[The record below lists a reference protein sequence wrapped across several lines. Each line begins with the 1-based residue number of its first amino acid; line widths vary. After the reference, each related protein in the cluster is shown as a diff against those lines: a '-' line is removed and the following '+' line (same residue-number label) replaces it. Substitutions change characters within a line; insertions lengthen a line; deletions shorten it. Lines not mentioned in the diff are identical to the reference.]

1 MPDFEMIT
9 ILQHLSRSGL
19 KHVVTALAVAMSSY
33 HIVTAFFGTPISEV
47 HLPVHLGFALVIIFW
62 TYRKSASGFIRAL
75 LITRDLLFTA
85 MAVNGCA
92 YLALNVAELQQ
103 RMLYFDPVTTPQLL
117 SGSLLVIAI
126 LEAARRV
133 VGWPLVILGAVAL
146 AYALLGDYLPS
157 ALWHRGYDLGSIIE
171 TTYLT
176 QDGLWTTPLR
186 VTATYVFLFVLF
198 GAFLVSSGAGT
209 FFTDLANSLTGR
221 FTGGAAKTAV
231 VSSALM
237 GSLSGSS
244 AGNVVVT
251 GSFTIPTMKKAGFP
265 RRFAAG
271 VEAVSSSGGQFMP
284 PVMGSAAF
292 IMAEFVG
299 IPYLEI
305 ARAAIIPALLYFIS
319 VIAMV
324 HFEAKRLSLASEIAD
339 KHAFQVLKERGYL
352 LLPVIVMLSVLSS
365 GYTPTLAALYAL
377 GSLVLAQLLFETES
391 RSMLFKNCLRAMDSA
406 PRIIGQITVA
416 SAVGGI
422 IVGVVTQTGLGLRMS
437 SIVLGISQGS
447 LPLLLVLTMLCGVIL
462 GMGMPTPA
470 AYIILAVLLAPG
482 LIEAGVPV
490 LAAHLFVMYCAG
502 VSAITPPVALAS
514 YAAAAIADS
523 DPWRT
528 SLTALKLG
536 LASFIVPFMFVFA
549 PSILGLGSG
558 FEIAINS
565 LAAIIGVTALA
576 ASLIGWF
583 LISMNALLRVSLF
596 TSAIMLI
603 MPGLFAD
610 IVGSVLIFA
619 ALTYCWVVN
628 RRRRGIDT
636 NMVP

>member
-1 MPDFEMIT
+1 MT
-9 ILQHLSRSGL
+9 LSQDTFRTGL
-19 KHVVTALAVAMSSY
+19 KHTVTALAVAMSFY
-33 HIVTAFFGTPISEV
+33 HIMTAFFGTPISEV

-62 TYRKSASGFIRAL
+62 TYRKPATGSLGAL
-75 LITRDLLFTA
+75 LILRDLGLTA
-85 MAVNGCA
+85 MAVSGCA
-92 YLALNVAELQQ
+92 YLALNSAELQQ
-103 RMLYFDPVTTPQLL
+103 RMLYFDPLTTPQLL
-117 SGSLLVIAI
+117 FGAILVFTV

-133 VGWPLVILGAVAL
+133 VGWPLVILGATAI
-146 AYALLGDYLPS
+146 AYALWGNYLPS
-157 ALWHRGYDLGSIIE
+157 VLWHRGYSFESIIE
-171 TTYLT
+171 STYLT

-209 FFTDLANSLTGR
+209 FFTDLARSLTGR

-251 GSFTIPTMKKAGFP
+251 GSFTIPTMKRAGFP
-265 RRFAAG
+265 PRFAAG

-292 IMAEFVG
+292 IMAEFIG
-299 IPYLEI
+299 MPYIEI
-305 ARAAIIPALLYFIS
+305 AQAAIIPALLYFIS

-324 HFEAKRLSLASEIAD
+324 HFEARRLELSPEVAD
-339 KHAFQVLKERGYL
+339 VRAFEVLKQRGYL
-352 LLPVIVMLSVLSS
+352 LLPVIVMLGVLSS

-377 GSLVLAQLLFETES
+377 GSLVLAQVVFERES
-391 RSMLFKNCLRAMDSA
+391 RTLLVENCLKAMNDA
-406 PRIIGQITVA
+406 PRIIGQITIA

-437 SIVLGISQGS
+437 SIVLSISQGS

-482 LIEAGVPV
+482 LVEFGVPI

-536 LASFIVPFMFVFA
+536 LASFIVPYMFVFA

-558 FEIAINS
+558 LQMTINS
-565 LAAIIGVTALA
+565 LAAGVGVIALA
-576 ASLIGWF
+576 ASLIGW
-583 LISMNALLRVSLF
+583 LWIRMNLYLRALLFAAAL
-596 TSAIMLI
+596 MLI
-603 MPGLFAD
+603 MPGMLVDLA
-610 IVGSVLIFA
+610 GGVLIVVIA
-619 ALTYCWVVN
+619 TYCFVAGRQQG
-628 RRRRGIDT
+628 RREPIRPPVKQDL
-636 NMVP
+636 

>member
-1 MPDFEMIT
+1 MT
-9 ILQHLSRSGL
+9 LSHDTFRTGL
-19 KHVVTALAVAMSSY
+19 KHTVTALAVAMSFY
-33 HIVTAFFGTPISEV
+33 HLMTAFFGTPISEV

-62 TYRKSASGFIRAL
+62 TYRKPATGPLGAL
-75 LITRDLLFTA
+75 LILRDLLLTA
-85 MAVNGCA
+85 MAVSGCA
-92 YLALNVAELQQ
+92 YLALNSAELQQ
-103 RMLYFDPVTTPQLL
+103 RMLYFDPLTTPQLL
-117 SGSLLVIAI
+117 FGSILIVSV

-133 VGWPLVILGAVAL
+133 VGWPLVILGATAI
-146 AYALLGDYLPS
+146 AYALWGNHLPS
-157 ALWHRGYDLGSIIE
+157 LLWHRGYSFESIIE
-171 TTYLT
+171 STYLT

-198 GAFLVSSGAGT
+198 GAFLVASGAGT
-209 FFTDLANSLTGR
+209 FFTDLARSLTGR

-251 GSFTIPTMKKAGFP
+251 GSFTIPTMKRAGFP
-265 RRFAAG
+265 ARFSAG

-292 IMAEFVG
+292 IMAEFIG
-299 IPYLEI
+299 MPYIEI
-305 ARAAIIPALLYFIS
+305 AQAAIIPALLYFVS

-324 HFEAKRLSLASEIAD
+324 HFEARRLELAPEVAD
-339 KHAFQVLKERGYL
+339 VRAFQVLKQRGYL
-352 LLPVIVMLSVLSS
+352 LLPVIVMLGVLSN

-377 GSLVLAQLLFETES
+377 GSLVLAQVVFERESRALLF
-391 RSMLFKNCLRAMDSA
+391 RNCLKAMNDA
-406 PRIIGQITVA
+406 PRIIGQITIA

-482 LIEAGVPV
+482 LVEFGVPI

-536 LASFIVPFMFVFA
+536 LASFIVPYMFVFA
-549 PSILGLGSG
+549 PAILGIGSG
-558 FEIAINS
+558 WQMTLDS
-565 LAAIIGVTALA
+565 LAAAVGVIALA
-576 ASLIGWF
+576 ASLIGW
-583 LISMNALLRVSLF
+583 LWIRMNPYLRVLLF
-596 TSAIMLI
+596 AAALMMI
-603 MPGLFAD
+603 MPGMLAD
-610 IVGSVLIFA
+610 AAGGALIA
-619 ALTYCWVVN
+619 VIATYCFVASRQQG
-628 RRRRGIDT
+628 RREALRPPVEQDL
-636 NMVP
+636 

>member
-1 MPDFEMIT
+1 MT
-9 ILQHLSRSGL
+9 LSHDTFRTGL
-19 KHVVTALAVAMSSY
+19 KHTVTALAVAMSFY
-33 HIVTAFFGTPISEV
+33 HIMTAFFGTPISEV

-62 TYRKSASGFIRAL
+62 TYRKPAAGSLGAL
-75 LITRDLLFTA
+75 LILRDLGLTA
-85 MAVNGCA
+85 MAVGGCA
-92 YLALNVAELQQ
+92 FLALNSAELQQ
-103 RMLYFDPVTTPQLL
+103 RMLYFDPLTTPQLL
-117 SGSLLVIAI
+117 FGAMLVFTV

-133 VGWPLVILGAVAL
+133 VGWPLVILGATAI
-146 AYALLGDYLPS
+146 AYALWGNYLPS
-157 ALWHRGYDLGSIIE
+157 VLWHRGYSFESIIE
-171 TTYLT
+171 STYLT

-209 FFTDLANSLTGR
+209 FFTDLARSLTGR

-251 GSFTIPTMKKAGFP
+251 GSFTIPTMKRAGFP
-265 RRFAAG
+265 PRFAAG

-292 IMAEFVG
+292 IMAEFIG
-299 IPYLEI
+299 MPYIEI
-305 ARAAIIPALLYFIS
+305 AQAAIIPALLYFIS

-324 HFEAKRLSLASEIAD
+324 HFEARRLELSPEVAD
-339 KHAFQVLKERGYL
+339 VRAFEVLKQRGYL
-352 LLPVIVMLSVLSS
+352 LLPVIVMLGVLSS

-377 GSLVLAQLLFETES
+377 GSLVLAQVVFERES
-391 RSMLFKNCLRAMDSA
+391 RTLLVENCLKAMNDA
-406 PRIIGQITVA
+406 PRIIGQITIA

-437 SIVLGISQGS
+437 SIVLSISQGS

-482 LIEAGVPV
+482 LVEFGVPI

-536 LASFIVPFMFVFA
+536 LASFIVPYMFVFA

-558 FEIAINS
+558 LQMTINS
-565 LAAIIGVTALA
+565 LAAGVGVIALA
-576 ASLIGWF
+576 ASLIGW
-583 LISMNALLRVSLF
+583 LWIRMNLYLRGLLFAAAL
-596 TSAIMLI
+596 MLI
-603 MPGLFAD
+603 MPGMLVDLA
-610 IVGSVLIFA
+610 GGVLIVVIA
-619 ALTYCWVVN
+619 TYCFVAGRQQG
-628 RRRRGIDT
+628 RREPIRPPVKQDL
-636 NMVP
+636 

>member
-1 MPDFEMIT
+1 MT
-9 ILQHLSRSGL
+9 LSQDTFRTGL
-19 KHVVTALAVAMSSY
+19 KHTVTALAVAMSFY
-33 HIVTAFFGTPISEV
+33 HIMTAFFGTPISEV

-62 TYRKSASGFIRAL
+62 TYRKPATGPLGAL
-75 LITRDLLFTA
+75 LILRDVGLTA
-85 MAVNGCA
+85 MAIGGCA
-92 YLALNVAELQQ
+92 YLALNSAELQQ
-103 RMLYFDPVTTPQLL
+103 RMLYFDPLTTPQLL
-117 SGSLLVIAI
+117 FGAVLVFTV

-133 VGWPLVILGAVAL
+133 VGWPLVILGATAI
-146 AYALLGDYLPS
+146 AYALWGNYLPS
-157 ALWHRGYDLGSIIE
+157 VLWHRGYSFESVIE
-171 TTYLT
+171 STYLT

-209 FFTDLANSLTGR
+209 FFTDLARSLTGR

-251 GSFTIPTMKKAGFP
+251 GSFTIPTMKRAGFP
-265 RRFAAG
+265 PRFAAG

-292 IMAEFVG
+292 IMAEFIG
-299 IPYLEI
+299 MPYIEI
-305 ARAAIIPALLYFIS
+305 AQAAIIPALLYFIS

-324 HFEAKRLSLASEIAD
+324 HFEARRLELAPEVAD
-339 KHAFQVLKERGYL
+339 IRAFEVLKQRGYL
-352 LLPVIVMLSVLSS
+352 LLPVIVMLGVLSS

-377 GSLVLAQLLFETES
+377 GSLVLAQVVFERES
-391 RSMLFKNCLRAMDSA
+391 RTLLVENCLKAMNDA
-406 PRIIGQITVA
+406 PRIIGQITIA

-437 SIVLGISQGS
+437 SIVLSISQGS

-482 LIEAGVPV
+482 LVEFGVPI

-536 LASFIVPFMFVFA
+536 LASFIVPYMFVFA
-549 PSILGLGSG
+549 PSILGLGTG
-558 FEIAINS
+558 LEMTINS
-565 LAAIIGVTALA
+565 LAAGVGVIALA
-576 ASLIGWF
+576 ASLIGW
-583 LISMNALLRVSLF
+583 LWIRMNLYLRALLFAAAL
-596 TSAIMLI
+596 MLI
-603 MPGLFAD
+603 MPGMLVDLA
-610 IVGSVLIFA
+610 GGVLIVA
-619 ALTYCWVVN
+619 IATYCFVAGRQQGRSEPIRPPVKQ
-628 RRRRGIDT
+628 DL
-636 NMVP
+636 

>member
-1 MPDFEMIT
+1 MT
-9 ILQHLSRSGL
+9 ISHDTFRSGL
-19 KHVVTALAVAMSSY
+19 KHVITALAVAMSFY
-33 HIVTAFFGTPISEV
+33 HIMTAFFGTPISEV

-62 TYRKSASGFIRAL
+62 TYRKPASGLVGAL
-75 LITRDLLFTA
+75 LIVRDLLFTA
-85 MAVNGCA
+85 MAVSGCA
-92 YLALNVAELQQ
+92 YLALNSAELQQ
-103 RMLYFDPVTTPQLL
+103 RMLYFDPLTLPQLL
-117 SGSLLVIAI
+117 SGSLLVITV

-133 VGWPLVILGAVAL
+133 VGWPLVILGATAI
-146 AYALLGDYLPS
+146 AYALWGNYLPS
-157 ALWHRGYDLGSIIE
+157 VLWHRGYSLDSIIE

-209 FFTDLANSLTGR
+209 FFTDLARSLTGR

-265 RRFAAG
+265 PRFAAG

-292 IMAEFVG
+292 IMAEFIG

-324 HFEAKRLSLASEIAD
+324 HFEAKRLELAPEVAD
-339 KHAFQVLKERGYL
+339 IRAFQVLRQRGYL
-352 LLPVIVMLSVLSS
+352 LIPVIVMLAVLSS

-377 GSLVLAQLLFETES
+377 GSLVLSQVVFEKES
-391 RSMLFKNCLRAMDSA
+391 RSLLFKNCLQAMNEA
-406 PRIIGQITVA
+406 PRIIGQITIA

-482 LIEAGVPV
+482 LVEFGVPI

-558 FEIAINS
+558 VEMTINS
-565 LAAIIGVTALA
+565 LAATVGVIALA
-576 ASLIGWF
+576 ASLIGW
-583 LISMNALLRVSLF
+583 LWIRLNPYLRVLLF
-596 TSAIMLI
+596 AAALMLI
-603 MPGLFAD
+603 MPGSFAD
-610 IVGSVLIFA
+610 VIGGVLIA
-619 ALTYCWVVN
+619 AIVSYCFVVN
-628 RRRRGIDT
+628 RRQGGADSSRPPVEQDL
-636 NMVP
+636 

>member
-1 MPDFEMIT
+1 MI
-9 ILQHLSRSGL
+9 ISHNAFRSGL
-19 KHVVTALAVAMSSY
+19 KHTITALAVAMSFY
-33 HIVTAFFGTPISEV
+33 HIMTAFFGTPISEV

-62 TYRKSASGFIRAL
+62 TYRKPLSGPVGAL
-75 LITRDLLFTA
+75 FVLRDMLLTA
-85 MAVNGCA
+85 MAVGGCA
-92 YLALNVAELQQ
+92 YLALNTAELQQ
-103 RMLYFDPVTTPQLL
+103 RMLYFDPLTPPQLL
-117 SGSLLVIAI
+117 SGSILMFTV

-133 VGWPLVILGAVAL
+133 VGWPLVILGATAI
-146 AYALLGDYLPS
+146 AYALWGNHLPS
-157 ALWHRGYDLGSIIE
+157 VLWHRGYSFEAIIE

-209 FFTDLANSLTGR
+209 FFTDLARSLTGR

-265 RRFAAG
+265 PRFAAG

-292 IMAEFVG
+292 IMAEFIG

-305 ARAAIIPALLYFIS
+305 ARAAVIPALLYFIS

-324 HFEAKRLSLASEIAD
+324 HFEARRLELTPEVAD
-339 KHAFQVLKERGYL
+339 ERAFEVLKQRGYL
-352 LLPVIVMLSVLSS
+352 LIPVVVMLIVLSS

-377 GSLVLAQLLFETES
+377 GSLVLSQVIFEKES
-391 RSMLFKNCLRAMDSA
+391 RSLLIKNCLQAMNDA
-406 PRIIGQITVA
+406 PRIIGQITIA

-482 LIEAGVPV
+482 LVEFGVPV

-514 YAAAAIADS
+514 YAAAAIANS

-558 FEIAINS
+558 MQMTINS
-565 LAAIIGVTALA
+565 LAAAVGVVALA
-576 ASLIGWF
+576 ASLIGWLWIKMSSF
-583 LISMNALLRVSLF
+583 LRVLMF
-596 TSAIMLI
+596 ASALMMI
-603 MPGLFAD
+603 MPGSLAD
-610 IVGSVLIFA
+610 VIGGTLIA
-619 ALTYCWVVN
+619 AIASYCFLASRKGKRAN
-628 RRRRGIDT
+628 GIHT
-636 NMVP
+636 STEKNL